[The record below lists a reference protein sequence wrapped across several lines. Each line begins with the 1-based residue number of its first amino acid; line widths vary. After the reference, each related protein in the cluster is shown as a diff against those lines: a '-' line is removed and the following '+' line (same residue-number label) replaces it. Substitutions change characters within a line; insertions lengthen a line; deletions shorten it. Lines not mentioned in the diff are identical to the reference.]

1 MRRRMWWHRIRGH
14 RIVYGEDVFVYGSH
28 PVAWCSCG
36 QEWDDRHPSCPV
48 CADKATKRAAARVG
62 LMQAV
67 FGGRG

>member
-1 MRRRMWWHRIRGH
+1 MTAT
-14 RIVYGEDVFVYGSH
+14 YC
-28 PVAWCSCG
+28 PSC
-36 QEWDDRHPSCPV
+36 ERHLIDDRHPSCPV